1 LNDTRHPDRNFEA
14 PLDEPRLVAEGGQ
27 AARIAQ
33 VADRV
38 LKSMNFRLVRVK
50 ILASGGMIVQIM
62 AERPD
67 GGLTIDEC
75 EAIHDALSPVLDVED
90 IISQAHRLEISSP
103 GIDRP
108 LVRVSDFQRSH
119 GMVARVE
126 LAHPHES
133 GRKRFRGLIQ
143 AIEGEGREAIL
154 VLERD
159 DARPDEDKQPRI
171 ALRDLDEAKL
181 VLTEEL
187 VRESLRAAKEMAK
200 GGAEKEEDSSPETA
214 EPSERGPK
222 PKSPKGKGGKARPV
236 LPAGV
241 KAQFKKGGGAPRRPV
256 NSAKD

>member
-1 LNDTRHPDRNFEA
+1 
-14 PLDEPRLVAEGGQ
+14 
-27 AARIAQ
+27 
-33 VADRV
+33 
-38 LKSMNFRLVRVK
+38 
-50 ILASGGMIVQIM
+50 
-62 AERPD
+62 
-67 GGLTIDEC
+67 
-75 EAIHDALSPVLDVED
+75 
-90 IISQAHRLEISSP
+90 
-103 GIDRP
+103 
-108 LVRVSDFQRSH
+108 
-119 GMVARVE
+119 
-126 LAHPHES
+126 
-133 GRKRFRGLIQ
+133 
-143 AIEGEGREAIL
+143 L